1 MVTRDVSGRGRRVLV
16 LVPTYNEAENIREA
30 VRRVLDAVPQA
41 DVLVL
46 DDASPDGTGRIADEI
61 AEVDDRVRVEHRRG
75 KEGLGAA
82 YVAGFRIGRARG
94 YDVMV
99 EIDADGSHPA
109 EVLPDMLA
117 ALDPDPSVGLVVGSR
132 WVPGGS
138 VVNWPRRR
146 ELLSRGG
153 NFYARLALRIPVK
166 DATAGFRAYRA
177 DVVRGMDLDSIS
189 SRGYF
194 FQVDMTLRT
203 LDAGHRVV
211 EIPIEFRERVAG
223 ESKMSGSIVREAMVK
238 VTVWGA
244 QRAWLRMRGLLL
256 RRS

>member
-1 MVTRDVSGRGRRVLV
+1 MREPVNAACLAI
-16 LVPTYNEAENIREA
+16 VPTYDEAENIRRIVDRILEA
-30 VRRVLDAVPQA
+30 VPTAH
-41 DVLVL
+41 VLVM

-61 AEVDDRVRVEHRRG
+61 AAADDRVSVVHRAG

-82 YVAGFRIGRARG
+82 YVAGFRWGLDRG
-94 YDVMV
+94 YRVLV

-109 EVLPDMLA
+109 DRLPAMLE
-117 ALDPDPSVGLVVGSR
+117 ALDGPSRPGLVIGSR

-146 ELLSRGG
+146 EFLSRAG
-153 NFYARLALRIPVK
+153 NLYSRLALRISVR

-177 DVVRGMDLDSIS
+177 DVLAAMPLERVA

-203 LDAGHRVV
+203 LDAGHTVV
-211 EIPIEFRERVAG
+211 EVPIEFREREAG
-223 ESKMSGSIVREAMVK
+223 VSKMSGSIVQEAMLN

-244 QRAWLRMRGLLL
+244 QRAWRRIRGLPV
-256 RRS
+256 RSE